1 MLAACFAFALM
12 GACVKAASQHFNSA
26 ELVAWR
32 GLISMVLVYAF
43 AKSRGVALR
52 TTVPGMH
59 AWRSIVGV
67 VALGSWF
74 YAIAHLPLA
83 TAMTLNYMSSL
94 WVAAFVVG
102 GSLLFALR
110 ELSLGAGVDASAGPN
125 SAGVSTEATA
135 HITKVFRDQGPLLGA
150 LLLGFAG
157 VVMVLRPSVGPDQV
171 LAALL
176 GLLSG
181 LVSAFAYL
189 QVIALGRIGEPEER
203 TVFYFAS
210 GCALVGV
217 AALPITGVSPWSGW
231 HAAWL
236 LPIGVFASMGQ
247 LAMTR
252 AYAAGSTLLVVNLQ
266 YSGVVF
272 SALLGLL
279 VFNERLPALAWL
291 GMATVIGSAAIATYI
306 RAKK

>member
-1 MLAACFAFALM
+1 M
-12 GACVKAASQHFNSA
+12 GACVKTASQYFSSA

-32 GLISMVLVYAF
+32 GVISMALVYAF
-43 AKSRGVALR
+43 ARSRGVGMQTRL
-52 TTVPGMH
+52 PGMH
-59 AWRSIVGV
+59 LWRSIVGV

-110 ELSLGAGVDASAGPN
+110 ELSLGAGVEASA
-125 SAGVSTEATA
+125 EATPNAAGAEAGA
-135 HITKVFRDQGPLLGA
+135 HIERVFRDQGPLLGA
-150 LLLGFAG
+150 LLLGFSG

-189 QVIALGRIGEPEER
+189 QVIALGRLGEPEER
-203 TVFYFAS
+203 TVFYFAC
-210 GCALVGV
+210 GCAVVGTL
-217 AALPITGVSPWSGW
+217 ALPFTGLSAWPGWS
-231 HAAWL
+231 AAWL
-236 LPIGVFASMGQ
+236 LPIGMLASVGQ
-247 LAMTR
+247 WAMTR
-252 AYAAGSTLLVVNLQ
+252 AYAMGSTLLVANLQ

-272 SALLGLL
+272 AALLGVIL
-279 VFNERLPALAWL
+279 FGERLPWLAWA
-291 GMATVIGSAAIATYI
+291 GMGLVITSAVLATYL